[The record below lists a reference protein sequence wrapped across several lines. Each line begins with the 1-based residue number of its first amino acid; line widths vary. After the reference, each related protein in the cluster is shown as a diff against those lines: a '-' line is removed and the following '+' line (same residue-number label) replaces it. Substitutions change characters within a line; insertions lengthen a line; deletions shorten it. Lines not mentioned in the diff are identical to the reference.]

1 MFMFAGILQ
10 TLRKVCVQGIA
21 RVKTDTADV
30 QKRRLVLHSGS
41 YRAIIQSRQGHSGT
55 TDHVT
60 DAQGESDL

>member
-1 MFMFAGILQ
+1 MFAGILQ

-21 RVKTDTADV
+21 RAKTDTADV
-30 QKRRLVLHSGS
+30 PKRCLVLHSGS
-41 YRAIIQSRQGHSGT
+41 YRAILQPSQGYTGT